1 MPKDLWANTTHKKFS
16 LNAIESI
23 YDFYKASNNMPS
35 LNQSLLTEDDNN
47 TSLEEMIGEDFDFLS
62 QPLQEEIQEKVNS
75 LVVLIPEP
83 EWSVFQRHYGI
94 CNCEQMSLAEIANEL
109 NLSKQK
115 VKQLDEK
122 AFRRFRYLALSNH
135 LYDYIQN

>member
-1 MPKDLWANTTHKKFS
+1 
-16 LNAIESI
+16 
-23 YDFYKASNNMPS
+23 MPS

-83 EWSVFQRHYGI
+83 E
-94 CNCEQMSLAEIANEL
+94 
-109 NLSKQK
+109 
-115 VKQLDEK
+115 
-122 AFRRFRYLALSNH
+122 
-135 LYDYIQN
+135 